1 MNKII
6 MIKDGAHSYVG
17 TMFIWYFFSF
27 FIPKK
32 VTFRVELY
40 KHDIYYFFLLPA
52 FFYARIGSL
61 LHLHMP

>member
-27 FIPKK
+27 SIPKK
-32 VTFRVELY
+32 VTFRVERY
-40 KHDIYYFFLLPA
+40 KHDIY
-52 FFYARIGSL
+52 
-61 LHLHMP
+61 